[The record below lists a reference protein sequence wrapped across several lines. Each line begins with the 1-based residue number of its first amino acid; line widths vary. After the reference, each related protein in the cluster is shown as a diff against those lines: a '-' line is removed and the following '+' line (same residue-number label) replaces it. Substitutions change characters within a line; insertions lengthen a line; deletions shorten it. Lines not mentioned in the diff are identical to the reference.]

1 MSPSVSLINTQ
12 CYLPPAPAPHLFL
25 RLFHG
30 CAPATEWHHSR
41 DERASGANVV
51 KTAEKTRRTK
61 RENETGETK
70 RKSLVQDLKRRHQCV
85 WAVLNNLLLPD
96 QTLFN

>member
-1 MSPSVSLINTQ
+1 MAVPQLLNGTIQEMKEQVVQMSLKQ
-12 CYLPPAPAPHLFL
+12 QK
-25 RLFHG
+25 RQDG
-30 CAPATEWHHSR
+30 Q
-41 DERASGANVV
+41 
-51 KTAEKTRRTK
+51 

-70 RKSLVQDLKRRHQCV
+70 RKSLGQDLKRRHQCV